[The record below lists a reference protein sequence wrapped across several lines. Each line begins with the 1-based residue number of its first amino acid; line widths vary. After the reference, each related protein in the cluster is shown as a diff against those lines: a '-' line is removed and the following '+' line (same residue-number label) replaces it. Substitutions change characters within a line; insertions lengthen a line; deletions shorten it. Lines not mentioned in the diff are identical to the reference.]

1 MSFKKSKIICVGD
14 LILDIYGFG
23 SVEKISPE
31 APIPIL
37 KILNEKYV
45 LGGAGNVARNICTGG
60 GKCHLISISG
70 NDNNKKR
77 LEKLIKE
84 DKNLSLDLIVD
95 EKRVTTSK
103 KRYVSGHQQV
113 LRVDKENIYEIDQKI
128 ENKITKTFSEII
140 SNFNIVILSDYNKGL
155 LKPSLVQQIIKI
167 SKENNKFVIVDPK
180 RDFFSLY
187 KGADIITPNYK
198 ELVEANK
205 EYFCKEKSEED
216 NIKYIS
222 KKMISKYSFDTV
234 ITTRSSKG
242 MLIVKKNTK
251 PLALTSLALEV
262 FDVSGAGD
270 TVVAYLALSLSI
282 GKNLKES
289 AEIANQAAGVSV
301 GKFGTATVNL
311 SELNKNLNKI
321 KSINEAQ
328 FFLNSMDKKK
338 TIGFTNGCFDVLHYG
353 HVEFLKNAKN
363 NCDFLILGLNSDKS
377 VKKIKGKKRPII
389 NQIDR
394 ANVLS
399 NFPFVDMIIFFD
411 DNTPLKL
418 IKKIKPHFLF
428 KGKDYNPEEVIGATE
443 IKKWGGDLKLID
455 YIKGYSTTNL
465 IKKIK
470 NES

>member
-1 MSFKKSKIICVGD
+1 MSFNKSKIICIGD

-23 SVEKISPE
+23 GVEKISPE
-31 APIPIL
+31 APIPVL

-60 GKCHLISISG
+60 GKCHLISVSG

-84 DKNLSLDLIVD
+84 NKNLSLDLIVD

-113 LRVDKENIYEIDQKI
+113 LRVDRENVNYIDQKI
-128 ENKITKTFSEII
+128 ENRIIKIFSKII
-140 SNFNIVILSDYNKGL
+140 SKFNIVVLSDYNKGL
-155 LKPSLVQQIIKI
+155 LKPSLVQKIIEI
-167 SKENNKFVIVDPK
+167 SKENKKFLIVDPK

-198 ELVEANK
+198 ELVDSNK
-205 EYFCKEKSEED
+205 EYFCKEKTEEE

-222 KKMISKYSFDTV
+222 KKMIDKYSFDTV

-242 MLIVKKNTK
+242 MLIVKKNTR
-251 PLALTSLALEV
+251 PLSLSSLALEV

-270 TVVAYLALSLSI
+270 TVVAYLALSLST
-282 GKNLKES
+282 GKNLNQS
-289 AEIANQAAGVSV
+289 AEIANKAAGISV
-301 GKFGTATVNL
+301 GKFGTATV
-311 SELNKNLNKI
+311 SYAELDKNINKI
-321 KSINEAQ
+321 KSINEVKN
-328 FFLNSMDKKK
+328 FLYGADKKK
-338 TIGFTNGCFDVLHYG
+338 NIGFTNGCFDVLHYG
-353 HVEFLKNAKN
+353 HIEFLKNAKK

-377 VKKIKGKKRPII
+377 VKKIKGNKRPIV
-389 NQIDR
+389 NEIDR

-411 DNTPLKL
+411 DETPLKL
-418 IKKIKPHFLF
+418 IKKIKPNFLF
-428 KGKDYNPEEVIGATE
+428 KGKDYNPEEVVGATQL
-443 IKKWGGDLKLID
+443 KQWGGELKLID